1 MDIDLIIENKEKMIE
16 IEGNQMSLM
25 QSFMIQAS
33 SNWFKTKGYKPEG
46 FNIKEN
52 DNQGVVFFCS
62 KDNKNWIIEFN
73 PTTPYGKVIAGISI
87 EIVINDENYKQ
98 VDKSNWEMT
107 KVNNQGVA

>member
-16 IEGNQMSLM
+16 IEGIQMSLM

-33 SNWFKTKGYKPEG
+33 SNWFKSQGYKPEG
-46 FNIKEN
+46 YNMKEN
-52 DNQGVVFFCS
+52 DNQGIVFFCL
-62 KDNKNWIIEFN
+62 KDNKKWIIEFN
-73 PTTPYGKVIAGISI
+73 PTTPDNGISI

-98 VDKSNWEMT
+98 VDKSNWDMT

>member
-1 MDIDLIIENKEKMIE
+1 MDIDLIIENKEKMID

-33 SNWFKTKGYKPEG
+33 SNLFKTMGYKPEG
-46 FNIKEN
+46 YNMKEN
-52 DNQGVVFFCS
+52 DNQGIVFFCS
-62 KDNKNWIIEFN
+62 KDNKKWIIEFN
-73 PTTPYGKVIAGISI
+73 PTTSDNGISI

-98 VDKSNWEMT
+98 VDKSNWDMT